1 MRNIL
6 MKVGRFAYLLPYL
19 ILPFVCMI
27 AFNEDLPEA
36 FLLTFFL
43 PFGIESFAIILFP
56 VSWLV
61 SLACFILCG
70 KQSRKNKSR
79 KEKIQNIVCAII
91 TGVWATLHIG
101 IIIIFLLN
109 LRVVY

>member
-1 MRNIL
+1 MRNVL

-27 AFNEDLPEA
+27 AFHEDLPEA

-61 SLACFILCG
+61 SLAQTKLISFFT
-70 KQSRKNKSR
+70 
-79 KEKIQNIVCAII
+79 KEMEHVLFVDFDTWLVKWIY
-91 TGVWATLHIG
+91 
-101 IIIIFLLN
+101 F
-109 LRVVY
+109 